1 MLQICH
7 YNVTVDDIIV
17 TYLQHMKQDGL
28 LLLRGAA
35 CFALCGVIGM
45 GFAII

>member
-1 MLQICH
+1 MLQVCH
-7 YNVTVDDIIV
+7 YNVINCDIIV
-17 TYLQHMKQDGL
+17 TYLQHIKRDGL

-45 GFAII
+45 GFATI